1 MIHLKNAISLKI
13 LLIVKFIQKLLKENV
28 NIEKQNK
35 IPISCETSNF
45 ILVLWQSQ
53 INSLFLKLIENYPSI
68 QI

>member
-35 IPISCETSNF
+35 IPISCENSNF